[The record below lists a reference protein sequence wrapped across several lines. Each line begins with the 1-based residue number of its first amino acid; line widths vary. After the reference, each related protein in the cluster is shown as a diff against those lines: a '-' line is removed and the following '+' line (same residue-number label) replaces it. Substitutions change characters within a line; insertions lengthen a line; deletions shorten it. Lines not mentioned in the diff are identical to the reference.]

1 MTTNEF
7 DPLDDELTE
16 AARELHQEWESP
28 HLWPSIASRLEP
40 PRQSWRWQVV
50 AAAAVV
56 VLALGSSAWFVWQS
70 PPHGPGASNTI
81 ADQRLLSEVA
91 LAEIERSEAQYVRTI
106 DELTRITAPKLD
118 MPASPLLVNLRDR
131 LAVIDGA
138 IDEYPQGNRHQSFQR
153 RPAPTASVDLPGE
166 TPDAGRGSGVRRQ
179 CALGPSGQC

>member
-1 MTTNEF
+1 MTTNGF
-7 DPLDDELTE
+7 DPLDDELTA

-28 HLWPSIASRLEP
+28 QLWPSIASRFEP
-40 PRQSWRWQVV
+40 RRRSWRWQAV

-70 PPHGPGASNTI
+70 RPHGPGASNTI

-138 IDEYPQGNRHQSFQR
+138 IDEYRREIDTNRFNG
-153 RPAPTASVDLPGE
+153 DL
-166 TPDAGRGSGVRRQ
+166 RRQ
-179 CALGPSGQC
+179 LLSIYQVKRRTLEEVQEYDDNAL